1 MTGYGYATAEE
12 IMNRY
17 GVTRAYVYKMAHE
30 RRWGRYRHPEG
41 GVRYRL
47 EHVDDTL
54 SDGAARRDAQ
64 RRGKVRD

>member
-1 MTGYGYATAEE
+1 MTAYGYGTVEQ
-12 IMNRY
+12 IMKRY
-17 GVTRAYVYKMAHE
+17 GVSRAYVYKMASA

-47 EHVDDTL
+47 EDADDTL